1 MRQGLVLKDTTSMI
15 IRKVEVTP
23 EVWSN
28 PLLSI
33 DDIQFM
39 INSVLERQSKSSD
52 ELMCR
57 LIEERGIGKNL

>member
-1 MRQGLVLKDTTSMI
+1 MI

-28 PLLSI
+28 PLLSL

-57 LIEERGIGKNL
+57 LIEERGTGKNL